1 MTGQPVVAVPV
12 PGTHMPVGMQ
22 VVGRTN
28 AGALAAAA
36 YIEGSWR

>member
-1 MTGQPVVAVPV
+1 VVALPA
-12 PGTHMPVGMQ
+12 PSQGLPVGMQ

-36 YIEGSWR
+36 WLENEWRGLKP